1 MIFLGNINLMSMIF
15 LWNIIMMII
24 DCYPIHQDKKCD
36 PDYLPQMIMM
46 IISPVNLDIIWSHNY
61 ENYDNPDD
69 HDVSCSHDHCYH
81 CDPDNYGLSLY

>member
-46 IISPVNLDIIWSHNY
+46 IIIVLLEGDKFYFKN
-61 ENYDNPDD
+61 
-69 HDVSCSHDHCYH
+69 
-81 CDPDNYGLSLY
+81 